1 MTIKISLDS
10 FLAVIK
16 RSALLTEEQV
26 DSALERFR
34 ASEEAVDDAKAF
46 ATFLVK
52 NKLLTVWQAEKV
64 LQGKHKGFVLGRYRL
79 LSLLG
84 KGGMSSVYLAEH
96 MVMKRHCALKVLPAK
111 RVNDASYL
119 GRFHREAQAVA
130 SLDHPNI
137 VRAYDVD
144 MATDG
149 GVEIHFLAMEFV
161 KGKSLLELV
170 QASGPVAIT
179 EAADMVRQSAL
190 GLEHAHRAG
199 LVHRDIK
206 PGNLLVTSDGVIK
219 VLDLGLAR
227 FFEDDGDHSL
237 TVQHDERVLGT
248 ADYISPEQAL
258 DSHKVDAR
266 TDIYSLGCTLYYL
279 LAGHPPFNS
288 GSLAQRLIAHQSL
301 QPPAITSIRPDVP
314 HSLQAIIEKMMAKKV
329 EDRYQ
334 SAQEVADVLTNW
346 LANPDLHE
354 VPEGQI
360 NPPVAKVIPVIPHS
374 DYVVSLAAT
383 SSVKLTGRASASTSP
398 NKPQTTG
405 GADEKS
411 NGGGA
416 DKPDPNVS
424 SDLAL
429 SPVGAKGARKT
440 ARKGASPGVEASKTT
455 HPRAKSGGTAKGT
468 KAGSSDVDLLD
479 QVFNPSLLDLEDIEF
494 IDQSS
499 DSDSQ
504 LNAQWRGPLS
514 NSGFK
519 RVKKKKKP
527 FSSRVMK
534 FFADIPAIG
543 WGVIVVV
550 LAGVFALSGWLYL
563 GGVPTLPSISFE
575 TYPVST
581 ESPGNVPAQ
590 PAAPAAGATSSD
602 AVASPLTAPPTSDPS
617 IIDVGPS
624 GKFQTISQAIAFVRE
639 NFRPS
644 GDQDRQTIQVAG
656 DATYVESIQI
666 IGGATGP
673 FPMNVTI
680 KSVGPKPAVIQGVGG
695 QPVLNLQDVE
705 SLTISG
711 FSIDGQ
717 GAKTAIRIAGHSPAV
732 RLDSLSIKSFVNHGV
747 LLDNVS
753 GKAGA
758 ECQISGLQIK
768 GTVTEAVGILCQAAA
783 GGNTTY
789 VQMSNLRIVGP
800 LSSGIELTGMFWNS
814 SITDSVFFKCIAG
827 IRARAGTM
835 LVVSL
840 VNNTFYKNQRAIVFA
855 QVPDTGSSNLKVW
868 HNLFQ
873 KNMQGDTTLE
883 SGDVAV
889 LSSMLLSPTE
899 GLHHNWTDRKDP
911 DPQGLDLFTGD
922 GRRAFSASF
931 VSDKDDN
938 PAFLKPTNAD
948 LNIAAPAPG
957 AKGFVGAIAP

>member
-26 DSALERFR
+26 DSELERFR
-34 ASEEAVDDAKAF
+34 ASEEAIDDAKAF
-46 ATFLVK
+46 ATYLVK
-52 NKLLTVWQAEKV
+52 NKRLTVWQAEKV

-96 MVMKRHCALKVLPAK
+96 MVMKRHCALKVLPSK

-170 QASGPVAIT
+170 QEKGPVAIT
-179 EAADMVRQSAL
+179 DAAEMVRQSAL

-199 LVHRDIK
+199 LVHRDVK

-248 ADYISPEQAL
+248 ADYISPEQAI

-279 LAGHPPFNS
+279 LAGHPPFNT
-288 GSLAQRLIAHQSL
+288 GSLAQRLIAHQT
-301 QPPAITSIRPDVP
+301 QPPPSISLLRPDVP
-314 HSLQAIIEKMMAKKV
+314 LSLQAIIEKMMAKKA

-334 SAQEVADVLTNW
+334 SAQEVVDALTNW

-354 VPEGQI
+354 APDGQI
-360 NPPVAKVIPVIPHS
+360 NPPAPIVVPVIPHS
-374 DYVVSLAAT
+374 DYEVSLAAS
-383 SSVKLTGRASASTSP
+383 SSVKLTGRAAASTSP
-398 NKPQTTG
+398 NKPTVNNG
-405 GADEKS
+405 GAA
-411 NGGGA
+411 N
-416 DKPDPNVS
+416 KPDSNVS
-424 SDLAL
+424 SDHAL
-429 SPVGAKGARKT
+429 SPVGAKGPRKPV
-440 ARKGASPGVEASKTT
+440 RKGTPSGTDSNKVGQPRSK
-455 HPRAKSGGTAKGT
+455 AGGTAKGAKSGT
-468 KAGSSDVDLLD
+468 SDVDLLD
-479 QVFNPSLLDLEDIEF
+479 QVFNASLLDLDDIEF
-494 IDQSS
+494 VDATG

-519 RVKKKKKP
+519 RTKKRKKTFGSKV
-527 FSSRVMK
+527 SK
-534 FFADIPAIG
+534 FFSDIPAIG
-543 WGVIVVV
+543 WVIVVIV
-550 LAGVFALSGWLYL
+550 LAGLSALTGWWVL
-563 GGVPTLPSISFE
+563 GGVPGLPTITTDPHSGS
-575 TYPVST
+575 P
-581 ESPGNVPAQ
+581 ESS
-590 PAAPAAGATSSD
+590 AAPSTPATGATTPD
-602 AVASPLTAPPTSDPS
+602 GVAPATAPQAADLS
-617 IIDVGPS
+617 IIDVGPT
-624 GKFQTISQAIAFVRE
+624 GKFQTISQAITFVRE

-644 GDQDRQTIQVAG
+644 GDQESRTIQVAG

-673 FPMNVTI
+673 FPKNVII
-680 KSVGPKPAVIQGVGG
+680 KSMGPKPAIIQGVGG
-695 QPVLNLQDVE
+695 QPALNLQEVE

-717 GAKTAIRIAGHSPAV
+717 AAKTAIRIAGHSPAV
-732 RLDSLSIKSFVNHGV
+732 RLDSLSIRSFTNTGI
-747 LLDNVS
+747 LLENVS

-758 ECQISGLQIK
+758 ECQLSSLQVK
-768 GTVTEAVGILCQAAA
+768 GNLSESVGIHCQAAA
-783 GGNTTY
+783 GGNTTF
-789 VQMSNLRIVGP
+789 VQMSNLRVVGP
-800 LSSGIELTGMFWNS
+800 LQSGIELSGMFWNS
-814 SITDSVFFKCIAG
+814 SITDSAFYRCVAG
-827 IRARAGTM
+827 IRCRGGTV
-835 LVVSL
+835 LVVSF
-840 VNNTFYKNQRAIVFA
+840 VNNTFFRNQRGIVFT
-855 QVPDTGSSNLKVW
+855 QVPDNGSSNLKVL

-873 KNMQGDTTLE
+873 NNILGDTALE
-883 SGDVAV
+883 SGDAAA

-899 GLHHNWTDRKDP
+899 GLHHNWTDRKVP
-911 DPQGLDLFTGD
+911 DAPGIDLFAGD
-922 GRRAFSASF
+922 GRREVSVAFA
-931 VSDKDDN
+931 SDKIDN
-938 PAFLKPTNAD
+938 PAFMKPGKAD
-948 LNIAAPAPG
+948 LNIATPAPG
-957 AKGFVGAIAP
+957 AKGYVGAVAP